1 MPPNRPAGAV
11 EIVEDTPVYQGH
23 ARVSRCRLRHLRHGG
38 GWTDVMTREVVERG
52 HAVAVLPYDP
62 VRDEVVLLE
71 QFRIGAWRA
80 GVEPWQIE
88 IVAGL
93 IDEGETPEEV
103 ARREADEEA
112 GCAITT
118 LHHVCDFLS
127 SPGLLS
133 ETLAIFCGRVDTEGA
148 GGIFGLDH
156 EHEDIRAFVVAADE
170 AVAMLDRGEILNSP
184 TIIAL
189 QWFARHKDALR
200 ARWLQEGETP

>member
-133 ETLAIFCGRVDTEGA
+133 ETLAIYCGRVDTDGA

-156 EHEDIRAFVVAADE
+156 EHEDIRVIAAPAAE
-170 AVAMLDRGEILNSP
+170 VFRWLDQGR
-184 TIIAL
+184 IINATALVGL
-189 QWFARHKDALR
+189 QWFRANHVDLR
-200 ARWLQEGETP
+200 SRWRKSPES